1 MYNFREPKLPTSEDL
16 ISETDTLNSYFEGGT
31 VMPTRD
37 GSISQSQTPNV
48 NDFFVQI

>member
-16 ISETDTLNSYFEGGT
+16 ISETDTLNSYVEGRAVT
-31 VMPTRD
+31 PTRD
-37 GSISQSQTPNV
+37 GSISRSETPNV